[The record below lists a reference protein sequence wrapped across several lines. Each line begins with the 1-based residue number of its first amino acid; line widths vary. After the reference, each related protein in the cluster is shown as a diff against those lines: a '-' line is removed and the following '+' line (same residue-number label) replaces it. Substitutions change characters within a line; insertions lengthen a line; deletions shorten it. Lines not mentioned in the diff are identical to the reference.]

1 MAAARRGVPGPLS
14 GAECE
19 LLLHP
24 LRRHFGGAPLC
35 DRWSDTSGCWPELG
49 LPPPRWPMGGA
60 GAAAAAAGTC
70 PSSLATA
77 GPLESPAV
85 ATQAATAGAGAR
97 SSFGNMKPDP
107 LTHPLT
113 MTLDSTR
120 LKEVHNVVLKRLL
133 CNVS

>member
-1 MAAARRGVPGPLS
+1 
-14 GAECE
+14 
-19 LLLHP
+19 
-24 LRRHFGGAPLC
+24 
-35 DRWSDTSGCWPELG
+35 
-49 LPPPRWPMGGA
+49 MGGA

-107 LTHPLT
+107 P
-113 MTLDSTR
+113 
-120 LKEVHNVVLKRLL
+120 
-133 CNVS
+133 

>member
-1 MAAARRGVPGPLS
+1 
-14 GAECE
+14 
-19 LLLHP
+19 
-24 LRRHFGGAPLC
+24 
-35 DRWSDTSGCWPELG
+35 
-49 LPPPRWPMGGA
+49 MGGA

-97 SSFGNMKPDP
+97 SSFGNMNPDP

-113 MTLDSTR
+113 MTLGLMTYLSMTLGFASAPEPIAR
-120 LKEVHNVVLKRLL
+120 AL
-133 CNVS
+133 